1 MASTVRGVT
10 NAYPRPNGGCGSR
23 TPSCRHPTA
32 RRRRQGHA
40 RSRRHSTRVPP
51 NSVASSSAPTKSST
65 APPAG
70 RRHHAPRVR
79 TRDGSWSDWRRRRD
93 TPAPRTLRLPPRA
106 GGRITVQG
114 HDGPYA
120 ADQRRPHPHD
130 RIVGPALPRRP
141 RRPVSLSP
149 KAKTVAA
156 PTAADLFCSEQG
168 CRGSLR
174 RGHGPKQVRTTL
186 IIRSCPAKAPTPPH
200 TAPHRR
206 SRRGIL
212 VP

>member
-79 TRDGSWSDWRRRRD
+79 TRDGSWSDWRRAAGYTRSPHTPPATSSRWSD
-93 TPAPRTLRLPPRA
+93 HGTRPRWPLRCRPASPAPARSDSRPSAATPTGKPFP
-106 GGRITVQG
+106 QG
-114 HDGPYA
+114 EN
-120 ADQRRPHPHD
+120 
-130 RIVGPALPRRP
+130 
-141 RRPVSLSP
+141 
-149 KAKTVAA
+149 VAA

-174 RGHGPKQVRTTL
+174 RGHGPKQVRTTVV
-186 IIRSCPAKAPTPPH
+186 IRSCPAKAPTPPL
-200 TAPHRR
+200 P
-206 SRRGIL
+206 SG
-212 VP
+212 